1 MPWQK
6 LMTIAVF
13 AAVAAPLGSA
23 TQGDIQILDFAVHAR
38 FDLADPRGGPF
49 PSDRFTEFAP
59 GNFTGRRVNLPLP
72 DCGTH
77 PDDCKDIVIINT
89 LDGFNLQPR
98 IAIPFDGPIDAGT
111 VTSETVFLLKLDD
124 ARDAA
129 PRTPRFIG
137 INQIVWD
144 VATDTLYAESDEMLD
159 QHARYALLVKR
170 GVRDATGNLVGPSEA
185 FRRFRHAGNPGQSD
199 DWMTASYRWELIDV
213 LAAAQRAGIRENDI
227 IAASVFTTQSITA
240 PLERIRDQMD
250 VSVPADADFQLG
262 FDGGRTVF
270 PLSTIAGI
278 TATNQ
283 TRTDGSLPAV
293 VTVPVSF
300 LQLVPGSVGHVAFG
314 KYASPNYLTP
324 DVVIPPVGTRV
335 SSPSIQSWADVY
347 FNVYI
352 PSGTPPPA
360 GWPVAIFGHG
370 RNGDKHF
377 SMRVAATMASRG
389 IATVSINAVGHG
401 FGPYSALSVTRTDG
415 TRVTFPAGGRGSDQ
429 NGDGAIG
436 ASEGWT
442 AAGTRQIVGERDGNR
457 QTVVDLMQLARV
469 VRHGMDV
476 DGDHLPDLD
485 GSQVFY
491 VGFSM
496 GGIQGASLLAVDPTV
511 AAGVLNSPGAGGD
524 LTIAALSP
532 IPVGRPTLG
541 ALLAARVPSLLN
553 SPGLSSFGGI
563 PIGPPHFNENM
574 PLRDQAAVINTVDS
588 ATDIQQ
594 LLDNTEWVRQAGD
607 PAAFAVH
614 LRHRPLHGVSQKPV
628 IIQFAKGDQNIPN
641 PLATAILRAGQLDD
655 RAVLFRND
663 LAFAENPAM
672 PKNPH
677 RFMVNV
683 DILAAKAFA
692 LAAQGQTADFFASG
706 GALMVQPEPIHLFD
720 MPIVTR
726 LEDLSFIR

>member
-1 MPWQK
+1 
-6 LMTIAVF
+6 MT
-13 AAVAAPLGSA
+13 
-23 TQGDIQILDFAVHAR
+23 R
-38 FDLADPRGGPF
+38 
-49 PSDRFTEFAP
+49 
-59 GNFTGRRVNLPLP
+59 
-72 DCGTH
+72 
-77 PDDCKDIVIINT
+77 IVR
-89 LDGFNLQPR
+89 L
-98 IAIPFDGPIDAGT
+98 
-111 VTSETVFLLKLDD
+111 
-124 ARDAA
+124 
-129 PRTPRFIG
+129 RFIG

-144 VATDTLYAESDEMLD
+144 VATNTLYAESDEMLD
-159 QHARYALLVKR
+159 QHARYALFVKR
-170 GVRDATGNLVGPSEA
+170 GVRDVTGNLVGPSEG
-185 FRRFRHAGNPGQSD
+185 FRRFRHTGNPGQSD
-199 DWMTASYRWELIDV
+199 DWMTSSYRGELIHV
-213 LAAAQRAGIRENDI
+213 LAAAQRAGIPENDI
-227 IAASVFTTQSITA
+227 IVASVFTTQSITA
-240 PLERIRDQMD
+240 PLERIRRSDGCLR
-250 VSVPADADFQLG
+250 A
-262 FDGGRTVF
+262 GGRRLPARVRRRVE
-270 PLSTIAGI
+270 PCSPVSTIAGI
-278 TATNQ
+278 TSTNH
-283 TRTDGSLPAV
+283 TRTDGSLPGV

-314 KYASPNYLTP
+314 KYISPNYLTP
-324 DVVIPPVGTRV
+324 EVIIPPVGTRV
-335 SSPSIQSWADVY
+335 GSPSIQSWADVY

-370 RNGDKHF
+370 RNGDKNF

-401 FGPYSALSVTRTDG
+401 FGPDSALSVTRIRRNARDVAWRAGAASIKT
-415 TRVTFPAGGRGSDQ
+415 VTVRLAPVKAGR
-429 NGDGAIG
+429 
-436 ASEGWT
+436 
-442 AAGTRQIVGERDGNR
+442 RQRTHRIVGERDGNR

-469 VRHGMDV
+469 IQHGMDV

-485 GSQVFY
+485 GSQIFY
-491 VGFSM
+491 FGFSM
-496 GGIQGASLLAVDPTV
+496 GGIQGASLLAVDPTI

-532 IPVGRPTLG
+532 LPVGRPTLG

-553 SPGLSSFGGI
+553 SPGLTSFGGVA
-563 PIGPPHFNENM
+563 IGPPHFNENM
-574 PLRDQAAVINTVDS
+574 PLRDQAAVINTVDG

-594 LLDNTEWVRQAGD
+594 LLDNTEWVRQAAD

-614 LRHRPLHGVSQKPV
+614 LRNRPLHGVSEKPM

-683 DILAAKAFA
+683 DIPAARAFA
-692 LAAQGQTADFFASG
+692 LAAQGQIADFFASG
-706 GALMVQPEPIHLFD
+706 GTLMLQPEPIHLFD

-726 LEDLSFIR
+726 LEDLSFIP

>member
-1 MPWQK
+1 
-6 LMTIAVF
+6 MT
-13 AAVAAPLGSA
+13 S
-23 TQGDIQILDFAVHAR
+23 
-38 FDLADPRGGPF
+38 
-49 PSDRFTEFAP
+49 
-59 GNFTGRRVNLPLP
+59 
-72 DCGTH
+72 
-77 PDDCKDIVIINT
+77 
-89 LDGFNLQPR
+89 
-98 IAIPFDGPIDAGT
+98 
-111 VTSETVFLLKLDD
+111 
-124 ARDAA
+124 
-129 PRTPRFIG
+129 
-137 INQIVWD
+137 
-144 VATDTLYAESDEMLD
+144 
-159 QHARYALLVKR
+159 
-170 GVRDATGNLVGPSEA
+170 
-185 FRRFRHAGNPGQSD
+185 
-199 DWMTASYRWELIDV
+199 SYRSELIEV
-213 LAAAQRAGIRENDI
+213 LAAAQRAGIPENDI
-227 IAASVFTTQSITA
+227 IVASVFTTQSITS

-250 VSVPADADFQLG
+250 VSAPADADFQLG

-270 PLSTIAGI
+270 PLSTIAAI
-278 TATNQ
+278 SSTNQ
-283 TRTDGSLPAV
+283 TRTDGSLPGV

-314 KYASPNYLTP
+314 KYVSPNYLTP
-324 DVVIPPVGTRV
+324 DVIIPPVGTRV
-335 SSPSIQSWADVY
+335 GSPFIQSWADVY

-370 RNGDKHF
+370 RNGDKNF

-389 IATVSINAVGHG
+389 IATIGINAVGHG

-442 AAGTRQIVGERDGNR
+442 AAGAHQIVGERDGNR

-469 VRHGMDV
+469 IQHGMDV

-485 GSQVFY
+485 GSQIFY
-491 VGFSM
+491 FGFSM
-496 GGIQGASLLAVDPTV
+496 GGIQGASLLAVDPTI

-532 IPVGRPTLG
+532 LPVGRPTLG

-553 SPGLSSFGGI
+553 SPGLTSFGGVA
-563 PIGPPHFNENM
+563 IGPPHFNENM
-574 PLRDQAAVINTVDS
+574 PLRDQAAVINTVDG

-594 LLDNTEWVRQAGD
+594 LLDNTEWVRQAVD

-614 LRHRPLHGVSQKPV
+614 LRTRPLHGVSEKPM

-683 DILAAKAFA
+683 DIPAARAFA
-692 LAAQGQTADFFASG
+692 LAAQGQIADFFASG
-706 GALMVQPEPIHLFD
+706 GILMLQPEPIHLFD
-720 MPIVTR
+720 MPIVMR
-726 LEDLSFIR
+726 LEDLSFIP